1 LVRSADKL
9 LNPTCWALPFASS
22 DVMPCYWP
30 LRSGSAPPAMLQ
42 VLGVRASPAGVL
54 AGAYESAPSG
64 ATLATTSTLKDA
76 DARMTSDVTALSE
89 DLAALYAGLFKPV
102 VRHLTLPTRA
112 HMLALRPL
120 GLLSPPFLL
129 RSLIPN
135 TSQEHRVSLRV
146 R

>member
-1 LVRSADKL
+1 MVRSADKL
-9 LNPTCWALPFASS
+9 DCRVGHSPFASP

-30 LRSGSAPPAMLQ
+30 LWSGSAPPAMLQ
-42 VLGVRASPAGVL
+42 VLGVRASPAGVP

-76 DARMTSDVTALSE
+76 DARMTSDITALSE

-112 HMLALRPL
+112 HMLALRLP
-120 GLLSPPFLL
+120 GLLSPPF
-129 RSLIPN
+129 RQI
-135 TSQEHRVSLRV
+135 
-146 R
+146 